1 MTQVLFR
8 RCDGLEAGA
17 PVVLPKG
24 RPLLSV
30 VVKKHADRSRPHIVS
45 VCRRKHP
52 LAVSDM
58 SVRLRRD
65 WSRTRLSKHD
75 TVVIVYLPQGGGGA
89 AAGGGGG
96 RSKGLAIG
104 LVVAAIA
111 LAAVG
116 QFWGIAALNGALGL
130 GATSAVGSTIW
141 AAGTT
146 ALLAGGAYLL
156 NKATQAKADKTED
169 RPTYGVAGGGNLP
182 RSGDRIPVIYG
193 RCWNSPDLS
202 QPDYTTYDGDDQVL
216 YKRLT
221 IGCGKYSIKSI
232 RVSGITMWTS
242 DGGLT
247 PPFSTAAIE
256 PIAPGGTS
264 SLVPGSVVSVAAV
277 SNNQLPKV
285 ADFPN
290 WAGPFDFGTDAPLQT
305 KIQLD
310 FSVPSGCY
318 AVPDAGKFQGKQYS
332 ANWGVLFEYAP
343 CDVDGVIIG
352 AWSTLYT
359 ETQSTLSTRPIRYT
373 RFVNVSSG
381 RYAVRARN
389 IGDPDH
395 VAHSSGEFNAD
406 VTNIVVWE
414 GLRSHHAETIT
425 RPGVT
430 ELAMRIRSGKALGVT
445 SYGDVEVEASRILPV
460 YYGGATG
467 WVEEETDKAVW
478 ASVDALHNADYG
490 ASVPY
495 SQIDLDRF
503 KFYAENVDEFDRFS
517 AVIRGPVSVH
527 DAASTVLGVMRA
539 SPLRLGSIW
548 TMVRDEP
555 KAVRKHVISRR
566 QILKDSSGQT
576 FNLDLSDGSADVIV
590 EWNVDGDPKR
600 RREKRVTFGTQTLNP
615 KRMAATG
622 VTDSAHAIHIA
633 TWAAASA
640 YFRRERR
647 SLTTEMS
654 GRLFLPNDSALID
667 NWYFDAYQAAG
678 VVDRDNLVLTVD
690 AEMALPPS
698 PYVIL
703 RARDGKEWGPVG
715 VTQVGNRLTLN
726 PADVTQAEA
735 LSGISLSNVINK
747 QTQAFTTVV
756 AGTLTEVQD
765 AWLVRA
771 ISFSGDTQVG
781 IEAVYDAPQVWDA
794 LGVPIVV
801 PPPPPSSGLENDA
814 SVRVAW
820 VRGKAVQKNG
830 AMYMDWAVG
839 RSTGAALYAVRISY
853 DNWTTSEDVFRGPE
867 SSGTHP
873 LREFEGTI
881 RIRARG
887 ISATGLLGVEVE
899 SAFSLAP
906 ALFDLSN
913 ASPKTLQYKA
923 FLDGME
929 PVAIV
934 EVLPD
939 LFGYDGPKFVTI
951 REPGADKPT
960 LYRLSDDGTAWN
972 KLAAEDY
979 VANTIT
985 AAAIQAGAVKA
996 SAIDVDYLSAISA
1009 DLGDIL
1015 AGSLNINNRFQV
1027 AANGTV
1033 TINNATSGARLVI
1046 TNSLVSVYDSSNT
1059 LRVRM
1064 GIW

>member
-1 MTQVLFR
+1 
-8 RCDGLEAGA
+8 
-17 PVVLPKG
+17 
-24 RPLLSV
+24 
-30 VVKKHADRSRPHIVS
+30 
-45 VCRRKHP
+45 
-52 LAVSDM
+52 M

-65 WSRTRLSKHD
+65 WSRVQVGPYD
-75 TVVIVYLPQGGGGA
+75 TVIIVYLPQGG
-89 AAGGGGG
+89 AGGGAGGG
-96 RSKGLAIG
+96 RGGPSKGLAIG
-104 LVVAAIA
+104 LVVGAIA
-111 LAAVG
+111 LAAIG
-116 QFWGIAALNGALGL
+116 QFWGIALLNGALGL
-130 GATSAVGSTIW
+130 GATSAIGSTIW

-146 ALLAGGAYLL
+146 ALLAGGSYLL
-156 NKATQAKADKTED
+156 SKATQAKADKTDD
-169 RPTYGVAGGGNLP
+169 RPTYGVAGGGNTP

-202 QPDYTTYDGDDQVL
+202 QPDYTTYDGDDQIL

-232 RVSGITMWTS
+232 RVSGVTMWTS

-247 PPFSTAAIE
+247 PPFTGAAIE

-264 SLVPGSVVSVAAV
+264 SLVPGSVISVAAV

-285 ADFPN
+285 VDFPN
-290 WAGPFDFGTDAPLQT
+290 WAGPFDFGSEAALQT

-318 AVPDAGKFQGKQYS
+318 AIPDAGKFQGKQFS
-332 ANWGVLFEYAP
+332 ATWGVLFEYAP

-359 ETQSTLSTRPIRYT
+359 ESQSVISTRPIRFT
-373 RFVNVSSG
+373 RLVAVPSG

-395 VAHSSGEFNAD
+395 VAHSSGDFNAD
-406 VTNIVVWE
+406 VTNVVVWE
-414 GLRSHHAETIT
+414 GLRSHNAETIT
-425 RPGVT
+425 RPGIT
-430 ELAMRIRSGKALGVT
+430 ELAIRIRSGKALGVT

-460 YYGGATG
+460 WYGETTG

-478 ASVDALHNADYG
+478 AAIDVLHNSDYG
-490 ASVPY
+490 ANTPY
-495 SQIDLDRF
+495 SEIDLDRF
-503 KFYAENVDEFDRFS
+503 QFYADNVSEFDRFS
-517 AVIRGPVSVH
+517 AVIRGPVSVYE
-527 DAASTVLGVMRA
+527 AATTALGVMRA

-600 RREKRVTFGTQTLNP
+600 RREKRITFGTQTLNP

-640 YFRRERR
+640 YYRRERR
-647 SLTTEMS
+647 SLTTEMA

-678 VVDRDNLVLTVD
+678 VIDRDGLVITVD
-690 AEMALPPS
+690 SEMELPAS

-703 RARDGKEWGPVG
+703 RARDGKEWGPVA
-715 VTQVGNRLTLN
+715 VTQEGDRLTLDA
-726 PADVTQAEA
+726 ADVAQAES
-735 LSGISLSNVINK
+735 LSGILLANVINK

-756 AGTLTEVQD
+756 GGALTEVQD
-765 AWLVRA
+765 AWLIRA
-771 ISFSGDTQVG
+771 VGFSGDTQVG
-781 IEAVYDAPQVWDA
+781 VEAVYDAPQVWDA
-794 LGVPIVV
+794 LAEPIIV
-801 PPPPPSSGLENDA
+801 PPPPPSSGLENDT

-820 VRGKAVQKNG
+820 VRGKAVQRNG
-830 AMYMDWAVG
+830 AMFMDWAVG
-839 RSTGAALYAVRISY
+839 RSTGATLYAIRISY

-887 ISATGLLGVEVE
+887 ISASGLLGIEVE

-913 ASPKTLQYKA
+913 ATPGTLQYKS
-923 FLDGME
+923 FLAGME
-929 PVAIV
+929 PVAIA
-934 EVLPD
+934 EELPA
-939 LFGYDGPKFVTI
+939 LFGYEGPKFVTI

-960 LYRLSDDGTAWN
+960 LYRLSEDGTAWN
-972 KLAAEDY
+972 KLAVEDY

-985 AAAIQAGAVKA
+985 AAAIQAGAIKA

-1009 DLGDIL
+1009 DIGDIL
-1015 AGSLNINNRFQV
+1015 AGSININNRFQV

-1046 TNSLVSVYDSSNT
+1046 TNSLVSVYDASNV

>member
-1 MTQVLFR
+1 M
-8 RCDGLEAGA
+8 
-17 PVVLPKG
+17 LPK
-24 RPLLSV
+24 RRRLSAI
-30 VVKKHADRSRPHIVS
+30 VKQHADRSRPFTVS
-45 VCRRKHP
+45 ICRRGQH
-52 LAVSDM
+52 LAPDGQ
-58 SVRLRRD
+58 SVRMRKT
-65 WSRTRLSKHD
+65 WSATTVGPHD
-75 TVVIVYLPQGGGGA
+75 TVTILYWPRGG
-89 AAGGGGG
+89 AGGGGRG
-96 RSKGLAIG
+96 GGASKGLAIG
-104 LVVAAIA
+104 LVVGAIA
-111 LAAVG
+111 LAALG

-156 NKATQAKADKTED
+156 NKATQAKADKTDD

-182 RSGDRIPVIYG
+182 RAGDRIPVIYG

-202 QPDYTTYDGDDQVL
+202 QPDYTTYDGDDQIL

-221 IGCGKYSIKSI
+221 IGCGKYAIKTI
-232 RVSGITMWTS
+232 RVSGITMWTA

-247 PPFSTAAIE
+247 APFSGAAIE
-256 PIAPGGTS
+256 PIAPGSTS
-264 SLVPGSVVSVAAV
+264 SLVPGSVISVAAV
-277 SNNQLPKV
+277 GSNQLPK
-285 ADFPN
+285 APDFPN
-290 WAGPFDFGTDAPLQT
+290 WAGPFDFGPDAPLQSR
-305 KIQLD
+305 IQLD
-310 FSVPSGCY
+310 YSVPSGCY
-318 AVPDAGKFQGKQYS
+318 SVPDGGKFEGKQYA

-343 CDVDGVIIG
+343 CDIDGEIIG
-352 AWSTLYT
+352 GWSTLYT
-359 ETQSTLSTRPIRYT
+359 ESHYVLSTRPIRAT
-373 RFVNVSSG
+373 RYVDVPAG

-389 IGDPDH
+389 VGDADELSHP
-395 VAHSSGEFNAD
+395 SGFNAD
-406 VTNIVVWE
+406 VTNSVVWE

-425 RPGVT
+425 RSGVT
-430 ELAMRIRSGKALGVT
+430 ELALRIRSGKALGVT
-445 SYGDVEVEASRILPV
+445 SYGDVEVETSRILPV
-460 YYGGATG
+460 WYGATTG

-478 ASVDALHNADYG
+478 AAIDVLHNGDYG
-490 ASVPY
+490 ASIPY
-495 SQIDLDRF
+495 SEIDLDRF
-503 KFYAENVDEFDRFS
+503 QFYAENVTQFDRFS

-527 DAASTVLGVMRA
+527 EAASNVLGVMRA

-555 KAVRKHVISRR
+555 KSVRKHVISRR

-576 FNLDLSDGSADVIV
+576 FNLDLGDGSADVIV

-600 RREKRVTFGTQTLNP
+600 RREKRITFGAQTLNP
-615 KRMAATG
+615 RRMAATG

-640 YFRRERR
+640 YYRRERR
-647 SLTTEMS
+647 SLTTELA
-654 GRLFLPNDSALID
+654 GRLLIPNDSALID
-667 NWYFDAYQAAG
+667 NWYFDKDKEVTG
-678 VVDRDNLVLTVD
+678 LFDRDGLTLTVD
-690 AEMALPPS
+690 SELTLPPS
-698 PYVIL
+698 PYAVL
-703 RARDGKEWGPVG
+703 RARDGREWGPVG
-715 VTQVGNRLTLN
+715 VTLDGNRIVLN
-726 PADVTQAEA
+726 AADVTQAES
-735 LSGISLSNVINK
+735 LSGISLANVINK
-747 QTQAFTTVV
+747 RTQAATTIVI
-756 AGTLTEVQD
+756 GTLTEVQD
-765 AWLVRA
+765 AWLIRA

-781 IEAVYDAPQVWDA
+781 VEAVYDAPQVWSA
-794 LGVPIVV
+794 LAESIIV

-820 VRGKAVQKNG
+820 VRGKAVQRNG
-830 AMYMDWAVG
+830 AMFMDWSLG
-839 RSTGAALYAVRISY
+839 RSTGAAQYAVRISY
-853 DNWTTSEDVFRGPE
+853 DDWATSEDVFRGPE

-887 ISATGLLGVEVE
+887 ISASGLLGVEVE

-913 ASPKTLQYKA
+913 ASAGTLQYKA

-934 EVLPD
+934 SELPD

-996 SAIDVDYLSAISA
+996 SAIDVDYLSAVSA

-1015 AGSLNINNRFQV
+1015 AGSISINNRFQV

-1046 TNSLVSVYDSSNT
+1046 TNSLVSVYDSSNV